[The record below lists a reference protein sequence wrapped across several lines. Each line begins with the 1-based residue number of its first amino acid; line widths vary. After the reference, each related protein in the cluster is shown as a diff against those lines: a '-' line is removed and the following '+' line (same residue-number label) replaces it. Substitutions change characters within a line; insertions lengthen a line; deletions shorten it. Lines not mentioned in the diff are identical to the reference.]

1 MEKLIAREKIRDRIK
16 AVFFDIDGTLV
27 SFETHAVPESAR
39 RAIERLRQRG
49 IKVFIS
55 TGRLLR
61 HTEVVSDVE
70 VDGYVTVNGSYC
82 VTRGGETIFE
92 RSFPHDTVERIFG
105 LCDEMG
111 FQAAFMT
118 HEDIYVDRLSERV
131 LTIAEM
137 IHIMPQVADLRRVA
151 SEQPVLQVC
160 PYIDEQTERLV
171 MPHLP
176 ECVGSRWIPTFMDLN
191 MRGTDKSVGARKVM
205 EYYGLSM
212 SEAMAFGDGGN
223 DLPIVRDAAVGVAM
237 GNACDTLKAAADY
250 ISSSVDEDGVSR
262 ALEHFGLI

>member
-1 MEKLIAREKIRDRIK
+1 MEKLTDRKSIGDSIK

-39 RAIERLRQRG
+39 RAIERLRERG

-61 HTEVVSDVE
+61 HTEVVRDIE

-82 VTRGGETIFE
+82 VTRDGKTIFE
-92 RSFPHDTVERIFG
+92 RSFPHDTVERIFR
-105 LCDEMG
+105 LMEEIG

-137 IHIMPQVADLRRVA
+137 IHIMP
-151 SEQPVLQVC
+151 VLQVC
-160 PYIDEQTERLV
+160 PYVGEEIERRI
-171 MPHLP
+171 MPQLP
-176 ECVGSRWIPTFMDLN
+176 ECVGSRWIPTFMDIN

-237 GNACDTLKAAADY
+237 GNACEELKAAADY
-250 ISSSVDEDGVSR
+250 VSSSVDEDGISR